1 MPIVLQIH
9 TSLIHQNVC
18 IKPTCNF
25 SIEKRHRPLR
35 LLRGERHA
43 VHPPGAGILP
53 PTGLRGDLHDHA
65 GPGTRF
71 NALEKLSGGGKPS
84 INDVRA

>member
-1 MPIVLQIH
+1 MR
-9 TSLIHQNVC
+9 SY

-71 NALEKLSGGGKPS
+71 NALENCREEENHPLMTSALKGGGGLRS
-84 INDVRA
+84 ES